1 ANYEL
6 MQKWI
11 KNCRDNHGAVC
22 NDAAPSLE
30 VGHTRLIDTESSK
43 IVPYPVPG
51 ETAAPGSPPA
61 VEYTC
66 LSYVWG
72 GQKQDISRLG
82 DELLRLPNTIQDAVE
97 VTKLLKIR
105 YLGVDAVCI
114 DQNDDADKQ
123 RQIAIMDK
131 IYRGAWATIVALSAT
146 SSESGMPRV

>member
-1 ANYEL
+1 MRADAANYEL

-22 NDAAPSLE
+22 HDAAPSLE
-30 VGHTRLIDTESSK
+30 LGHTRLIDTESSK

-105 YLGVDAVCI
+105 YLGVDAV
-114 DQNDDADKQ
+114 
-123 RQIAIMDK
+123 
-131 IYRGAWATIVALSAT
+131 GSAGT
-146 SSESGMPRV
+146 PTCL